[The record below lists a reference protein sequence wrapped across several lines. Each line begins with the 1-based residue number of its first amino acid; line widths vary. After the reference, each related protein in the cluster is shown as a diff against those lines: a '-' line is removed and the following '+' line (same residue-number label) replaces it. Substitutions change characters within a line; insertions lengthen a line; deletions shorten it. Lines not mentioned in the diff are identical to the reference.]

1 MKKILSFLIALA
13 FSSILFAQNPTG
25 TWSGALNTPVGQLPL
40 VIHITKSGAV
50 YSSTMD
56 SPNQNAFAIPLAETT
71 FQNNAITITASN
83 LNIKYSGTLSA
94 DQNTI
99 AGTYQQGQL
108 NVPFVLT
115 RKKSNEVAA
124 GPPVRPQDP
133 KDFPYKQEEVT
144 FPNTKAGNTLSG
156 TLTLPATG
164 KFSKIVVLISGSG
177 PQNRNEEVGV
187 INHRPFLVLSD
198 YLTKNG
204 IAVLRYD
211 DRGIGKSTGDFS
223 AATTADF
230 ADDAEAA
237 VSYIQSRPDLKQLSI
252 GLIGHSEGGVIAPMI
267 ASRNKAVRFIVLEA
281 GPGVPSDQLMLQQ
294 NEDIGRL
301 GGLDDQSLQRAYQTN
316 KKIYDCV
323 KQSENLSWEAY
334 LTKLEEVVKADI
346 QSYTKE
352 QLQGMNADDL
362 IQSTM
367 AGLKSP
373 WLRYFISI
381 DPDIYLSRIS
391 CPVLALNGTLDMQ
404 VASTPNLAGI
414 KASLQK
420 AKNKHFEIVPLPE
433 LNHMFQ
439 KAKTGGP
446 MEYGTI
452 EETINPAAL
461 QKIATWI
468 NGL

>member
-1 MKKILSFLIALA
+1 MKKILSLFIALI
-13 FSSILFAQNPTG
+13 FSSVLFAQNPAG
-25 TWSGALNTPVGQLPL
+25 TWSGTLTIPGGQLPL
-40 VIHITKSGAV
+40 VIHITQNGSA

-56 SPNQNAFAIPLAETT
+56 SPNQNAFAIPLAETA
-71 FQNNAITITASN
+71 FQDNTITITAN
-83 LNIKYSGTLSA
+83 NMNIKYSGTLSA
-94 DQNTI
+94 DQNKIT
-99 AGTYQQGQL
+99 GTYQQGQL
-108 NVPFVLT
+108 NIPLILS
-115 RKKSNEVAA
+115 RKKIAEVAA

-144 FPNTKAGNTLSG
+144 FTNTKAGNTLAG
-156 TLTLPATG
+156 TLTLPETG

-177 PQNRNEEVGV
+177 PQNRNEEVNV

-198 YLTKNG
+198 YLTRNG

-211 DRGIGKSTGDFS
+211 DRGIDKSTGDFN

-237 VSYIQSRPDLKQLSI
+237 VNYIQSRPDLKQLSI
-252 GLIGHSEGGVIAPMI
+252 GLIGHSEGGIIAPMI
-267 ASRNKAVRFIVLEA
+267 ASRNKTVRFLVLVA
-281 GPGVPSDQLMLQQ
+281 APGIPSDQLMLQQ

-301 GGLDDQSLQRAYQTN
+301 AGLDNKSLQRAHETN
-316 KKIYDCV
+316 KKIYDII
-323 KQSENLSWEAY
+323 KQSKNLSQETSLA
-334 LTKLEEVVKADI
+334 KVEEVVKTDI

-352 QLQGMNADDL
+352 QLQGINADEL
-362 IQSTM
+362 VQSTI

-373 WLRYFISI
+373 WIRYFITI
-381 DPDIYLSRIS
+381 NPDTYLSRLS

-404 VASTPNLAGI
+404 VAFTPNLAGI
-414 KASLQK
+414 KASLEK
-420 AKNKHFEIVPLPE
+420 AKNKHFEIVPMPE

-446 MEYGTI
+446 MEYSTI

-461 QKIATWI
+461 QKITAWI

>member
-1 MKKILSFLIALA
+1 MKKIFSLFIALA
-13 FSSILFAQNPTG
+13 FSVALFAQNPTG
-25 TWSGALNTPVGQLPL
+25 TWSGTLNIPGGQLPL
-40 VIHITKSGAV
+40 IIHISGAGSA

-71 FQNNAITITASN
+71 FQNNTITITASN
-83 LNIKYSGTLSA
+83 MNIKYSGILSA
-94 DQNTI
+94 DQNKIT
-99 AGTYQQGQL
+99 GTYQQGQV
-108 NVPFVLT
+108 NVPLVLS
-115 RKKSNEVAA
+115 RKKSNEVVA
-124 GPPVRPQDP
+124 GPPARPQDP

-144 FPNTKAGNTLSG
+144 FTNAKAGNTLSG
-156 TLTLPATG
+156 TLTFPQTG
-164 KFSKIVVLISGSG
+164 KFSKVVVLISGSG
-177 PQNRNEEVGV
+177 PQNRNEEVNV

-198 YLTKNG
+198 YLTRNG

-211 DRGIGKSTGDFS
+211 DRGIGKSTGDFN

-237 VSYIQSRPDLKQLSI
+237 VNYIQSRPDLKQLSI
-252 GLIGHSEGGVIAPMI
+252 GLIGHSEGGIIAPMI
-267 ASRNKAVRFIVLEA
+267 ASRNKAIHFVVLEA

-294 NEDIGRL
+294 AKDIGRL
-301 GGLDDQSLQRAYQTN
+301 GGLDDKSLQRAYQTN

-334 LTKLEEVVKADI
+334 LTKLEEVVKAEI

-352 QLQGMNADDL
+352 QLQGINTDDL
-362 IQSTM
+362 IQSTV

-373 WLRYFISI
+373 WIRYFLSI
-381 DPDIYLSRIS
+381 NPDVYLSRLS

-414 KASLQK
+414 KASLEK
-420 AKNKHFEIVPLPE
+420 AKNKRFEIVPMPD

-446 MEYGTI
+446 MEYATI